1 MRNKIIRIGILLSAI
16 ILFGLTLS
24 SVAHAAP
31 APGGF
36 APLADIPAGSKLSDL
51 YSGPEGDLSTFI
63 NRIFS
68 FAIAIGAMLAI
79 LRIAYAGYLYMVSD
93 LWTNKERAKEILRD
107 TTLGLLLL
115 LAVWL
120 ILNQINPQFTNLNIK
135 LKDSGSV
142 QSERSTNAQ
151 TFRASADD
159 RVTPTVNVPDNTPS
173 SPAQTEGTFY
183 PQAPYHEWCYQI
195 NEGFQCFGNNSS
207 SGNACR
213 NATQGIVPELISG
226 CELLIR

>member
-1 MRNKIIRIGILLSAI
+1 MSHSRTMRNKIIRIGILLSAI

-93 LWTNKERAKEILRD
+93 LWTNKERA
-107 TTLGLLLL
+107 
-115 LAVWL
+115 
-120 ILNQINPQFTNLNIK
+120 INPQFTNLNIK

>member
-93 LWTNKERAKEILRD
+93 LWTNKERA
-107 TTLGLLLL
+107 
-115 LAVWL
+115 
-120 ILNQINPQFTNLNIK
+120 INPQFTNLNIK